1 MSLEESRSLQELIEE
16 RFETLSVKLPV
27 FHPIALEL
35 ERLKGDERASM
46 EQVAAVLEKDP
57 SLASQVLRLANSA
70 FYRGLAKADTLSRA
84 VTRLGLK
91 RAASLAFA
99 ASQHLAYRSR
109 TPPFGAL
116 LARLWLRSFA
126 GACGARWLAPHIGQD
141 ERAEEAFLAALFHD
155 LGELFLLRSL
165 EELSERRR
173 ELTEAVIGEVVA
185 SMHPAIG
192 YRLLLRWHLPEAYA
206 IVARDHH
213 LPEIE
218 GSDWRLALIRLLDL
232 ACLKLGIGWPAEADL
247 VLAAA
252 PEAEALGLKEIT
264 LAQLEVLLEDVA
276 VEAAEML
283 PPEARPDLAGF
294 RRFS

>member
-1 MSLEESRSLQELIEE
+1 MALEESRSLQELIEE

-35 ERLKGDERASM
+35 ERLKGDGRASM

-57 SLASQVLRLANSA
+57 ALASQVLRLANSA
-70 FYRGLAKADTLSRA
+70 FYQGLAKADTLSRA

-91 RAASLAFA
+91 RVASLAFA

-109 TPPFGAL
+109 TPPFGTL

-126 GACGARWLAPHIGQD
+126 GACGARWLAVHIGQG

-165 EELSERRR
+165 EELSGQRS
-173 ELTEAVIGEVVA
+173 ELTEAVIGEVMEA
-185 SMHPAIG
+185 MHPAIG
-192 YRLLLRWHLPEAYA
+192 HRLLLRWNLPEAYA

-213 LPEIE
+213 LPEFE
-218 GSDWRLALIRLLDL
+218 TSDWQLALIRLLDL
-232 ACLKLGIGWPAEADL
+232 ACRKLGIGWPAEADL

-264 LAQLEVLLEDVA
+264 IAQLEVHLEDVA

-283 PPEARPDLAGF
+283 SPEARSDLAGF
-294 RRFS
+294 RPFS